1 MISQEWET
9 LNWKFAY
16 ILKDAPLIKQINLD
30 PQEDL
35 NI

>member
-9 LNWKFAY
+9 LNWNFTY
-16 ILKDAPLIKQINLD
+16 NLKDAPLIKQINLD
-30 PQEDL
+30 PQEDS